1 MNRPLPVILAGLL
14 IDNAFRSALVAART
28 SRATLRS
35 ALVGYGFFLN
45 SEELDCAEVMV
56 ADFVETDA
64 EMMSARDV
72 IRARCPDWPCSKFY
86 VSGD

>member
-1 MNRPLPVILAGLL
+1 MNRPLPVILAALL
-14 IDNAFRSALVAART
+14 IDDYFRSSILAART
-28 SRATLRS
+28 SRANLRA

-45 SEELDCAEVMV
+45 TEELDCAELMV
-56 ADFVETDA
+56 ADFVETDV
-64 EMMSARDV
+64 EMMTARAV